1 MEQKSSGTRYE
12 DHIVEQVSAAN
23 DIVEIISQ
31 YLPLKRSG
39 RNLKACCPF
48 HGEKTPSFMVQP
60 EKQMFHCFGCG
71 AGGDVFS
78 FLMRH
83 ENMSFPE
90 ALKSLAERA
99 HITLP
104 ERHSRRDDGGQKEK
118 LYEACRAAA
127 DFYHELLLKEAGAP
141 AREYL
146 ARRKISEEILR
157 EFKLGWAPM
166 EWRALLDHLVRKK
179 YPEALLK
186 QAALIQQSPKGNYY
200 DTFRGRLMFPILNLQ
215 NKAIAFGGRLIADPE
230 GPPGEQDEARPSSQ
244 AGSPCSRHARGNWM
258 FPSSQGGPKYLNSP
272 ETPIFSKRRELF
284 GLNLAKKHIDRE
296 WPSMIL
302 VEGYMDFLAL
312 YQHGFKHAVATLGT
326 ALSEDHVRLMR
337 RFVEEVVVVYD
348 GDKAG
353 EAAALRGLEIL
364 LEGGMQVKL
373 VSLPKGEDPDDF
385 LNKRGNDAFAVLLK
399 NADDFF
405 DYKLKALL
413 ARYPR
418 PDALG
423 LSKISR
429 EMFETFLKVKNAVM
443 LAEYFKRLSRALQVD
458 ENSLRMEFSHLNKK
472 SGTSRERPKE
482 SAASA
487 PETAKPAPEELLLLV
502 LMAEVPPF
510 CDRACEELEN
520 DDFKMPISRQL
531 FEYLRQMSDQGKKCS
546 LSGLLVRIP
555 DPQYRE
561 QLVAVM
567 ATLDETA
574 ERETILMDCIA
585 KIKQCRVTGRLEELR
600 QRILKA
606 ETGRDEAMIRAATQE
621 YQELLKRS
629 RALKKGE

>member
-1 MEQKSSGTRYE
+1 MEQKNSGTRYE
-12 DHIVEQVSAAN
+12 EHVVEQVSAAN

-31 YLPLKRSG
+31 YVPLKRAG
-39 RNLKACCPF
+39 RHLKACCPF
-48 HGEKTPSFMVQP
+48 HQEKSPSFMVQP

-83 ENMSFPE
+83 ENMTFPE

-104 ERHSRRDDGGQKEK
+104 ERRSHQDDGGQKEK
-118 LYEACRAAA
+118 LYEVCQVAA
-127 DFYHELLLKEAGAP
+127 DIYHELLFKETGAE
-141 AREYL
+141 ARAYL
-146 ARRKISEEILR
+146 AKRQITEEIIR

-166 EWRALLDHLVRKK
+166 EWRTLFDRMVAKK

-200 DTFRGRLMFPILNLQ
+200 DTFRGRLIFPILNLQ
-215 NKAIAFGGRLIADPE
+215 NKVIAFGGRLIADQE
-230 GPPGEQDEARPSSQ
+230 
-244 AGSPCSRHARGNWM
+244 
-258 FPSSQGGPKYLNSP
+258 GPKYLNSP
-272 ETPIFSKRRELF
+272 ETPVFFKRRELF

-296 WPSMIL
+296 WPTLIL

-312 YQHGFKHAVATLGT
+312 YQHGFKNAVATLGT
-326 ALSEDHVRLMR
+326 ALGEDHVRLMR
-337 RFVEEVVVVYD
+337 RFVEEVIVVYD

-385 LNKRGNDAFAVLLK
+385 LNKRGNDAFAALLK
-399 NADDFF
+399 NAKDFF
-405 DYKLKALL
+405 DYKLQALL

-418 PDALG
+418 QDALG
-423 LSKISR
+423 VSKICR
-429 EMFETFLKVKNAVM
+429 EMFETFLKVKNTVM
-443 LAEYFKRLSRALQVD
+443 LSEYFKRLARALQVD
-458 ENSLRMEFSHLNKK
+458 ENSLRTEFSHLNKK
-472 SGTSRERPKE
+472 DTVSRER
-482 SAASA
+482 SQAAPAMPA
-487 PETAKPAPEELLLLV
+487 PIKPAPEELLLLV

-510 CDRACEELEN
+510 CDRACEELK
-520 DDFKMPISRQL
+520 DLDLKTPASREL
-531 FEYLRQMSDQGKKCS
+531 FEYLRQMNEQGKKCT
-546 LSGLLVRIP
+546 LSGLLIRIQ
-555 DPQYRE
+555 DALYRE

-567 ATLDETA
+567 ASLDETA
-574 ERETILMDCIA
+574 EREKILEDCIA
-585 KIKQCRVTGRLEELR
+585 KIKQGRATGRLEELR
-600 QRILKA
+600 RLILAA
-606 ETGRDEAMIRAATQE
+606 ENGRDETKVRAATQE

-629 RALKKGE
+629 REAKKGE

>member
-1 MEQKSSGTRYE
+1 MEEKTSGTRYE
-12 DHIVEQVSAAN
+12 DHVVEQVGAAN

-31 YLPLKRSG
+31 YVPLKRAG
-39 RNLKACCPF
+39 RHLKACCPF
-48 HGEKTPSFMVQP
+48 HQEKSPSFMVQP

-83 ENMSFPE
+83 ENMTFPE

-104 ERHSRRDDGGQKEK
+104 ERRSHPGDGGQKEK
-118 LYEACRAAA
+118 LYEVCRAAA
-127 DFYHELLLKEAGAP
+127 DIYHELLFTEAGAP
-141 AREYL
+141 ARAYL
-146 ARRKISEEILR
+146 AKRKITEEILR

-166 EWRALLDHLVRKK
+166 EWRALFDRMVAKK

-186 QAALIQQSPKGNYY
+186 QAALVQQSPKGNYY
-200 DTFRGRLMFPILNLQ
+200 DTFRGRLLFPILNLQ
-215 NKAIAFGGRLIADPE
+215 NKVIAFGGRLIA
-230 GPPGEQDEARPSSQ
+230 GEE
-244 AGSPCSRHARGNWM
+244 
-258 FPSSQGGPKYLNSP
+258 GPKYLNSP

-296 WPSMIL
+296 WPTLIL

-312 YQHGFKHAVATLGT
+312 YQHGFKNAVATLGT
-326 ALSEDHVRLMR
+326 ALGEDHVRLMR
-337 RFVEEVVVVYD
+337 RFVEEVIVVYD

-385 LNKRGNDAFAVLLK
+385 LNKRGNDAFAALLK
-399 NADDFF
+399 NAKDFF
-405 DYKLKALL
+405 DYKLQALL

-418 PDALG
+418 QDALG

-429 EMFETFLKVKNAVM
+429 EMFETFLKVKNTVM
-443 LAEYFKRLSRALQVD
+443 LSEYFKRLARALQVD
-458 ENSLRMEFSHLNKK
+458 ENSLRTEFSRLSSKGIAPQGR
-472 SGTSRERPKE
+472 SQE
-482 SAASA
+482 AVAA
-487 PETAKPAPEELLLLV
+487 PEAAVKPAPEELLLLV

-510 CDRACEELEN
+510 CDRACEELLEA
-520 DDFKMPISRQL
+520 DLKTPASRQL
-531 FEYLRQMSDQGKKCS
+531 FEYLRRMSEQGKKCS
-546 LSGLLVRIP
+546 LSGLLVRIQ
-555 DPQYRE
+555 DAQYRE

-567 ATLDETA
+567 ASLDETT
-574 ERETILMDCIA
+574 EREQILEDCIA
-585 KIKQCRVTGRLEELR
+585 KIKGGRAAGRLVELR
-600 QRILKA
+600 RLILAA
-606 ETGRDEAMIRAATQE
+606 ENGRDEAKVRAATRE
-621 YQELLKRS
+621 YQDLLKRS
-629 RALKKGE
+629 RAADKGE

>member
-1 MEQKSSGTRYE
+1 MEQKNSGTRYE
-12 DHIVEQVSAAN
+12 DHIIEQVSAAN

-31 YLPLKRSG
+31 YIPLKRAG

-48 HGEKTPSFMVQP
+48 HQEKSPSFMVQP

-83 ENMSFPE
+83 ENMTFPE
-90 ALKSLAERA
+90 ALKFLADRA

-104 ERHSRRDDGGQKEK
+104 ERSSHRDDGGQKEK
-118 LYEACRAAA
+118 LYEVCQAAA
-127 DFYHELLLKEAGAP
+127 DIYHELLFKEVGAA
-141 AREYL
+141 ARAYL
-146 ARRKISEEILR
+146 AQRKITDETLR

-166 EWRALLDHLVRKK
+166 EWRALFDRMGLKK
-179 YPEALLK
+179 YPETLLK

-215 NKAIAFGGRLIADPE
+215 GKVVAFGGRLIA
-230 GPPGEQDEARPSSQ
+230 GEE
-244 AGSPCSRHARGNWM
+244 
-258 FPSSQGGPKYLNSP
+258 GPKYLNSP

-296 WPSMIL
+296 WPNLIL

-312 YQHGFKHAVATLGT
+312 YQHGFKNAVATLGT
-326 ALSEDHVRLMR
+326 ALGEDHVRLMR
-337 RFVEEVVVVYD
+337 RFVEEVIVVYD

-385 LNKRGNDAFAVLLK
+385 LNKRGSDAFAALLK
-399 NADDFF
+399 NAKDFF
-405 DYKLKALL
+405 DYKLQALL

-418 PDALG
+418 QDVLG

-429 EMFETFLKVKNAVM
+429 EMFETFLKVKNTVM
-443 LAEYFKRLSRALQVD
+443 LSEYFKRLARTLQVD
-458 ENSLRMEFSHLNKK
+458 ENALRTEFSHLNKK
-472 SGTSRERPKE
+472 GGVPKDRLQDAV
-482 SAASA
+482 ST
-487 PETAKPAPEELLLLV
+487 PEAVKPPPEELLLLV
-502 LMAEVPPF
+502 LMAEIPPF
-510 CDRACEELEN
+510 CDRACEELK
-520 DDFKMPISRQL
+520 DSDLKMPVSRQL
-531 FEYLRQMSDQGKKCS
+531 FEYLRQMSNQGKKCS
-546 LSGLLVRIP
+546 LSGLLIRIQ
-555 DPQYRE
+555 DAQYRE

-567 ATLDETA
+567 ASLDETA
-574 ERETILMDCIA
+574 ERGQILEDCIR
-585 KIKQCRVTGRLEELR
+585 KIKRDRAVERLEELR
-600 QRILKA
+600 RLILAA
-606 ETGRDEAMIRAATQE
+606 ENGQDEDKIRAATQD
-621 YQELLKRS
+621 YQELLKQFRE
-629 RALKKGE
+629 AKKGE

>member
-1 MEQKSSGTRYE
+1 MEQKNTGTRYE

-31 YLPLKRSG
+31 YLPLKRAG
-39 RNLKACCPF
+39 RHLKACCPF
-48 HGEKTPSFMVQP
+48 HQEKSPSFMVQP

-78 FLMRH
+78 FLMKH
-83 ENMSFPE
+83 ENMTFPE

-104 ERHSRRDDGGQKEK
+104 ERRSYRDDGGQKEK
-118 LYEACRAAA
+118 LYEVCQVAAGI
-127 DFYHELLLKEAGAP
+127 YHELLFTEAGTA
-141 AREYL
+141 ARAYL
-146 ARRKISEEILR
+146 AKRQITEATIR

-166 EWRALLDHLVRKK
+166 EWRTLFDRMILKK

-200 DTFRGRLMFPILNLQ
+200 DTFRGRLLFPILNLQ
-215 NKAIAFGGRLIADPE
+215 NKVIAFGGRLIADE
-230 GPPGEQDEARPSSQ
+230 E
-244 AGSPCSRHARGNWM
+244 
-258 FPSSQGGPKYLNSP
+258 GPKYLNSP

-284 GLNLAKKHIDRE
+284 GLNLAKKYIDRE
-296 WPSMIL
+296 WPNLIL

-312 YQHGFKHAVATLGT
+312 YQHGFKNAVATLGT
-326 ALSEDHVRLMR
+326 ALGEDHVRLMR
-337 RFVEEVVVVYD
+337 RFVEEVIVVYD

-385 LNKRGNDAFAVLLK
+385 LNKRGNDAFAALLK
-399 NADDFF
+399 NAKDFF
-405 DYKLKALL
+405 DYKLQALL

-418 PDALG
+418 QDALG

-429 EMFETFLKVKNAVM
+429 EMFETFLKVKNTVM
-443 LAEYFKRLSRALQVD
+443 LSEYFKRLARTLQVD
-458 ENSLRMEFSHLNKK
+458 ENSLRTEFSHL
-472 SGTSRERPKE
+472 SRKGDAPKE
-482 SAASA
+482 RFQKTVPV
-487 PETAKPAPEELLLLV
+487 PEAVKPAPEELLLLV

-510 CDRACEELEN
+510 CDRACEELK
-520 DDFKMPISRQL
+520 DMDLKTPVSREL
-531 FEYLRQMSDQGKKCS
+531 FEYLRQMSDQSKKCT
-546 LSGLLVRIP
+546 LSGLLNRIP
-555 DPQYRE
+555 DAQYRE

-567 ATLDETA
+567 ASLDESA
-574 ERETILMDCIA
+574 DREKILEDCLG
-585 KIKQCRVTGRLEELR
+585 KIKRGRASGRLEELR
-600 QRILKA
+600 CLILEA
-606 ETGRDEAMIRAATQE
+606 ENGRDEAKVRAATQE

-629 RALKKGE
+629 REAK

>member
-1 MEQKSSGTRYE
+1 MEQKNAGTRYE
-12 DHIVEQVSAAN
+12 ENVVEQVSAAN

-31 YLPLKRSG
+31 YIPLKRSG

-48 HGEKTPSFMVQP
+48 HQEKTPSFMVQP

-83 ENMSFPE
+83 ENMTFPE

-104 ERHSRRDDGGQKEK
+104 ERHSERSDGGQKEK
-118 LYEACRAAA
+118 LYEVCQAAA
-127 DFYHELLLKEAGAP
+127 DFYHELLFKDAGAA
-141 AREYL
+141 ARAYL
-146 ARRKISEEILR
+146 AQRKITEEMVR

-166 EWRALLDHLVRKK
+166 EWRALFDHLIRKK

-200 DTFRGRLMFPILNLQ
+200 DTFRGRLIFPILNLQ
-215 NKAIAFGGRLIADPE
+215 NKAIAFGGRLIA
-230 GPPGEQDEARPSSQ
+230 GEE
-244 AGSPCSRHARGNWM
+244 
-258 FPSSQGGPKYLNSP
+258 GPKYLNSP

-284 GLNLAKKHIDRE
+284 GLNLAKKHINRE
-296 WPSMIL
+296 WPNLVL

-312 YQHGFKHAVATLGT
+312 YQHGFKNAVATLGT
-326 ALSEDHVRLMR
+326 ALGEDHVRLMR
-337 RFVEEVVVVYD
+337 RFVEEVIVVYD

-353 EAAALRGLEIL
+353 EAASLRGLEIL

-385 LNKRGNDAFAVLLK
+385 LNKRGNDAFAALLK
-399 NADDFF
+399 EAKDFF
-405 DYKLKALL
+405 DYKLQTLL

-418 PDALG
+418 QDALG

-429 EMFETFLKVKNAVM
+429 EMFETFLKVKNTVM
-443 LAEYFKRLSRALQVD
+443 LSEYFKRLARTLQVD
-458 ENSLRMEFSHLNKK
+458 EHSLRTEFAHVGRK
-472 SGTSRERPKE
+472 SGISRERPQE
-482 SAASA
+482 ITSR
-487 PETAKPAPEELLLLV
+487 PETVKPAPEELMLLA

-510 CDRACEELEN
+510 CDRACEELKET
-520 DDFKMPISRQL
+520 DLKIPESRAL
-531 FEYLRQMSDQGKKCS
+531 FEYLRQVSEQGKKCS
-546 LSGLLVRIP
+546 LSGLLTRIP

-567 ATLDETA
+567 ASLDETT
-574 ERETILMDCIA
+574 EREQVLEDCIG
-585 KIKQCRVTGRLEELR
+585 KIKQVRIIGRLEELR
-600 QRILKA
+600 RLISTA
-606 ETGRDEAMIRAATQE
+606 EGRGDEARICSLTHE

-629 RALKKGE
+629 REAQKGE

>member
-1 MEQKSSGTRYE
+1 MEQKNSGTRYE
-12 DHIVEQVSAAN
+12 DHVVEQVSAAN

-31 YLPLKRSG
+31 YVPLKRAG
-39 RNLKACCPF
+39 RHLKACCPF
-48 HGEKTPSFMVQP
+48 HQEKSPSFMVQP

-83 ENMSFPE
+83 ENMTFPE

-104 ERHSRRDDGGQKEK
+104 ERRSHRDDGGQKEK
-118 LYEACRAAA
+118 LYEVCQVAA
-127 DFYHELLLKEAGAP
+127 DIYHELLFKEAGAA
-141 AREYL
+141 ARAYL
-146 ARRKISEEILR
+146 AERKITEEILR

-166 EWRALLDHLVRKK
+166 EWRTLFDRMVLKK

-215 NKAIAFGGRLIADPE
+215 NKVIAFGGRLIADQE
-230 GPPGEQDEARPSSQ
+230 
-244 AGSPCSRHARGNWM
+244 
-258 FPSSQGGPKYLNSP
+258 GPKYLNSP

-284 GLNLAKKHIDRE
+284 GLHLAKKHIDRE
-296 WPSMIL
+296 WPNLIL

-312 YQHGFKHAVATLGT
+312 YQHGFKNAVATLGT
-326 ALSEDHVRLMR
+326 ALGEDHVRLLR
-337 RFVEEVVVVYD
+337 RFVEEVIVVYD

-385 LNKRGNDAFAVLLK
+385 LNKRGNDAFAALLK
-399 NADDFF
+399 NAKDFF
-405 DYKLKALL
+405 DYKLQALL
-413 ARYPR
+413 VRYPR
-418 PDALG
+418 QDALG

-429 EMFETFLKVKNAVM
+429 EMFETFLKVKNTVM
-443 LAEYFKRLSRALQVD
+443 LSEYFKRLARALEVD
-458 ENSLRMEFSHLNKK
+458 ENSLRTEFSRLDKK
-472 SGTSRERPKE
+472 G
-482 SAASA
+482 SA
-487 PETAKPAPEELLLLV
+487 PKGRSQGTVSTPEAVKPAPEELLLLV

-510 CDRACEELEN
+510 CDRACEELKN
-520 DDFKMPISRQL
+520 ADLKTPVSRQL
-531 FEYLRQMSDQGKKCS
+531 FEYLRQMSDQGKKCT
-546 LSGLLVRIP
+546 LSGLLNRIP
-555 DPQYRE
+555 DAQYRE

-567 ATLDETA
+567 ASLDETA
-574 ERETILMDCIA
+574 EREQILEDCIG
-585 KIKQCRVTGRLEELR
+585 KIKRGRATGRLEELR
-600 QRILKA
+600 RLILAA
-606 ETGRDEAMIRAATQE
+606 ESGRDEAKVRAATQE

-629 RALKKGE
+629 REAEKG

>member
-1 MEQKSSGTRYE
+1 MEQKTSGARFE

-31 YLPLKRSG
+31 YVPLKRAG
-39 RNLKACCPF
+39 RHLKACCPF
-48 HGEKTPSFMVQP
+48 HQEKSPSFMVQP

-83 ENMSFPE
+83 ENMTFPE

-104 ERHSRRDDGGQKEK
+104 ERSSRRDDGGQKEK
-118 LYEACRAAA
+118 LYEVCQVAA
-127 DFYHELLLKEAGAP
+127 DIYHELLFSEAGAA
-141 AREYL
+141 ARAYL
-146 ARRKISEEILR
+146 AQRKISEEILR

-166 EWRALLDHLVRKK
+166 EWRALFDRMILKK

-215 NKAIAFGGRLIADPE
+215 NKVIAFGGRLIADQE
-230 GPPGEQDEARPSSQ
+230 
-244 AGSPCSRHARGNWM
+244 
-258 FPSSQGGPKYLNSP
+258 GPKYLNSP
-272 ETPIFSKRRELF
+272 ETPIFFKRRELF
-284 GLNLAKKHIDRE
+284 GLNLAKKYIDRE
-296 WPSMIL
+296 WPNLIL

-312 YQHGFKHAVATLGT
+312 YQHGFKNAVATLGT
-326 ALSEDHVRLMR
+326 ALGEDHVRLMR
-337 RFVEEVVVVYD
+337 RFVEEVIVVYD

-353 EAAALRGLEIL
+353 EAASLRGLEIL

-385 LNKRGNDAFAVLLK
+385 LNKRGNDAFRALLK
-399 NADDFF
+399 NAKDFF
-405 DYKLKALL
+405 DYKLQVLL

-418 PDALG
+418 QDALG

-429 EMFETFLKVKNAVM
+429 EMFETFLKVKNTVM
-443 LAEYFKRLSRALQVD
+443 LSEYFKRLARALEVD
-458 ENSLRMEFSHLNKK
+458 ENSLRTEFSHLNKK
-472 SGTSRERPKE
+472 GDAPRERPP
-482 SAASA
+482 AAAAA
-487 PETAKPAPEELLLLV
+487 PEAVKPASEELLLLV

-510 CDRACEELEN
+510 CDRACEELKEG
-520 DDFKMPISRQL
+520 DLKTPVSRQL
-531 FEYLRQMSDQGKKCS
+531 FEYLREMSDQGKKCT
-546 LSGLLVRIP
+546 LSGLLNRIP
-555 DPQYRE
+555 DVAYRE

-567 ATLDETA
+567 ASLDETV
-574 ERETILMDCIA
+574 EREKILEDCIG
-585 KIKQCRVTGRLEELR
+585 KIKQSRATGRLEELR
-600 QRILKA
+600 RLILA
-606 ETGRDEAMIRAATQE
+606 GENGRDEAKVRAATQE

-629 RALKKGE
+629 REAKKGE

>member
-1 MEQKSSGTRYE
+1 MEQKNSGTRYE
-12 DHIVEQVSAAN
+12 EHIVEQVSAAN

-31 YLPLKRSG
+31 YVPLKRAG
-39 RNLKACCPF
+39 RHLKACCPF
-48 HGEKTPSFMVQP
+48 HQEKSPSFMVQP

-83 ENMSFPE
+83 ENMTFPE
-90 ALKSLAERA
+90 ALKALAERA

-104 ERHSRRDDGGQKEK
+104 ERSSHRDDGGQKEK
-118 LYEACRAAA
+118 LYDVCRVAA
-127 DFYHELLLKEAGAP
+127 DIYHELLFTEAGAA
-141 AREYL
+141 ARAYL
-146 ARRKISEEILR
+146 AQRKISDETVR

-166 EWRALLDHLVRKK
+166 EWRALFDRMVLKK

-215 NKAIAFGGRLIADPE
+215 NKAIAFGGRLIADQE
-230 GPPGEQDEARPSSQ
+230 
-244 AGSPCSRHARGNWM
+244 
-258 FPSSQGGPKYLNSP
+258 GPKYLNSP
-272 ETPIFSKRRELF
+272 ETPIFFKRRELF
-284 GLNLAKKHIDRE
+284 GLNLAKKYINRE
-296 WPSMIL
+296 WPNLIL

-312 YQHGFKHAVATLGT
+312 YQHGFKNAVATLGT
-326 ALSEDHVRLMR
+326 ALGEDHVRLMR
-337 RFVEEVVVVYD
+337 RFVEEVIVVYD

-385 LNKRGNDAFAVLLK
+385 LNKRGNDAFAALLK
-399 NADDFF
+399 NAKDFF
-405 DYKLKALL
+405 DYKLQALL

-418 PDALG
+418 EDALG

-429 EMFETFLKVKNAVM
+429 EMFETFLKVKDTVM
-443 LAEYFKRLSRALQVD
+443 LSEYFKRLARALQTD
-458 ENSLRMEFSHLNKK
+458 ENSLRAEFSRLNKK
-472 SGTSRERPKE
+472 DGISHERVEKATSV
-482 SAASA
+482 
-487 PETAKPAPEELLLLV
+487 PETVKPAPEELLLLV

-510 CDRACEELEN
+510 CDRACEELK
-520 DDFKMPISRQL
+520 DADLKTPASRQL
-531 FEYLRQMSDQGKKCS
+531 FEYLRRMNEEGKKSS
-546 LSGLLVRIP
+546 LSGLLIRIP
-555 DPQYRE
+555 DALYRE

-567 ATLDETA
+567 ASLDETA
-574 ERETILMDCIA
+574 DREQILEDCIG
-585 KIKQCRVTGRLEELR
+585 KIKRGRASGRLEELR
-600 QRILKA
+600 RLILEA
-606 ETGRDEAMIRAATQE
+606 EKGRDEAKIRAATQE

-629 RALKKGE
+629 REAKKGE